1 MPTHLRANKNH
12 PTKNKREKVTRT
24 HTGKLTPWT
33 GLFFRFAPCACE
45 NENENLPELCVGLR
59 LRCFNAIFSFSSI
72 WPCRAVPDWLA
83 SWNGVS
89 AYRPGRAT
97 GQAGP
102 GRARPG
108 QGCHQLLLGCCGLTR
123 LLRWLWYSAD
133 SSLRTNRG
141 PRAHTH
147 GKDYSRG
154 HTSKSVY
161 LYLMW
166 GQLGGHGHR
175 AYCIYK

>member
-1 MPTHLRANKNH
+1 MKMKIYPSCASVCDYVVLMPFLVFH
-12 PTKNKREKVTRT
+12 PY
-24 HTGKLTPWT
+24 G
-33 GLFFRFAPCACE
+33 
-45 NENENLPELCVGLR
+45 
-59 LRCFNAIFSFSSI
+59 
-72 WPCRAVPDWLA
+72 RAVPCQTGWPAGTAFQLI
-83 SWNGVS
+83 
-89 AYRPGRAT
+89 
-97 GQAGP
+97 GQAGRLVKP

-141 PRAHTH
+141 PRAHIHAHTH

-154 HTSKSVY
+154 HTTKSVY